1 MNREISAGFI
11 IFRKTTEGVKF
22 LLLYH
27 RGGYWNFPK
36 GKIEKEERSFEA
48 AFRETQEETGLKK
61 YELRPISGFKI
72 NEKYFFRK
80 EGKPIFKI
88 VIFYLASTQ
97 KREIIISS
105 EHNGYGWFL
114 FKEALS
120 MVKKYKD
127 TQKVLTAANDFLKKT
142 K

>member
-11 IFRKTTEGVKF
+11 IFRKTAEGVKF

-48 AFRETQEETGLKK
+48 AFRETQEETGIKK
-61 YELRPISGFKI
+61 QDLRPVNGFKI

-88 VIFYLASTQ
+88 VIFYMASTQ
-97 KREIIISS
+97 KREINISS
-105 EHNGYGWFL
+105 EHNGYGWFT

-127 TQKVLTAANDFLKKT
+127 TQKVLTAANNFLNKGK
-142 K
+142 